1 MKRKELRQAA
11 LDVIRSVQA
20 MEREGHAGYYGPW
33 EDDWTIIERNA
44 RGEAEYSVSWP
55 NLQIT
60 IAKLAEALLPE
71 AERTARRAEAA
82 DREYREH
89 ASPEAKAAWERAR
102 LLASAPSLMHEMFP
116 DPEEES
122 REEEETAH
130 V

>member
-60 IAKLAEALLPE
+60 VAKLAEALLPE
-71 AERTARRAEAA
+71 VERAARRA
-82 DREYREH
+82 DQR
-89 ASPEAKAAWERAR
+89 RA
-102 LLASAPSLMHEMFP
+102 
-116 DPEEES
+116 EEES
-122 REEEETAH
+122 REEEEEETAH